1 MRRLSKILPV
11 VALAVIGGF
20 TIIVGLTPP
29 TADGANRVTTRVQS
43 AITHG
48 VQTQPRFT
56 PQAPDG
62 LDEFVAVPELKPIQF
77 AFDRA
82 TVRTADARRIDA
94 DAAWLRA
101 NPTYPVLVA
110 GYADER
116 GSEQYNL
123 ALAQRRAMAVRDG
136 LVARGVRADRIT
148 VATYGEGLPFC
159 RMHTEGCWSLNR
171 QALILVRRE
180 GPQRP

>member
-1 MRRLSKILPV
+1 MRRLSTILPAA
-11 VALAVIGGF
+11 ALAAIGGF
-20 TIIVGLTPP
+20 TLILGMTAPA
-29 TADGANRVTTRVQS
+29 ADGADRVTSRVQS

-56 PQAPDG
+56 PQAPDALG
-62 LDEFVAVPELKPIQF
+62 EFVVVPELKPIQF

-94 DAAWLRA
+94 DAAWLKA

-123 ALAQRRAMAVRDG
+123 ALAQRRAMALRNE

-148 VATYGEGLPFC
+148 VATYGEGLPTC
-159 RMHTEGCWSLNR
+159 RMHSEACWSLNR
-171 QALILVRRE
+171 QALILVRRD